1 MKGRLLAFVLALCLA
16 ASALPPA
23 WASAVPYYPGVTEEM
38 TDPAFWSN
46 RAEDPDALLASPEE
60 IERINA
66 AALTTEGS
74 NMHDLRNLPDRFD
87 GVGHCAAL
95 AENAA
100 ADAAYFLGWTYDGE
114 GRKLTQADF
123 DAIIQNCADP
133 QASADMPVRFGVAA
147 DRALL
152 LVFPYDGQILDDPAD
167 LDFDYQG
174 LVGIRMNEPVAVF
187 TSSADGRYWQ
197 VRTSCCSG
205 WARKEDIALC
215 ASREEWLSAWD
226 IPAEKRLVFW
236 GDKLYTDDSR
246 TSPET
251 SRRLITMGTVLER
264 MEVED
269 PDALVINRLPLHN
282 YAVYL
287 PVRREDG
294 SYAKVP
300 ALLNARENLSEDYLP
315 LTPAN
320 LARVALASL
329 GDAYGWGGTLN
340 NEDCTS
346 LNRSIFRCFGL
357 ELPRNG
363 NWLWPLAMPKQDV
376 TYMTT
381 EEKEAL
387 LDDLP
392 LGAILDFPGHQMM
405 YLGKVEGK
413 YYCVSTVSSLMS
425 PYSGR
430 RQRTRTVQIND
441 LDIKRGSGVTWLQ
454 SVNRICLPWKYLAEG
469 EASPMPRLPRYH
481 EGTAFCLRKKL
492 MDADGLGHFRPEEGA
507 ACGDVLEALW
517 RAAGRPEPEKAGSGV
532 ASVLWAEGKGLLKGH
547 FDPEDV
553 LTREKLA
560 FLLFR
565 ALGRGKGGSALAL
578 GAYRDFG
585 RVSPWAWEAV
595 AWAAD
600 RGLLPAKGGA
610 LCPKE
615 AVTRGELAMILRYAL

>member
-1 MKGRLLAFVLALCLA
+1 MKRRMLALLLALCLA
-16 ASALPPA
+16 AAQLPA
-23 WASAVPYYPGVTEEM
+23 AAASVPYYPGVTEEM
-38 TDPAFWSN
+38 TDPAFWAAL
-46 RAEDPDALLASPEE
+46 AEDPDALMASPEE
-60 IERINA
+60 IGRINA
-66 AALTTEGS
+66 AALAAEGS

-87 GVGHCAAL
+87 GVEHCAAL
-95 AENAA
+95 AENAE
-100 ADAAYFLGWTYDGE
+100 ADAAYFLGWTYSESGE
-114 GRKLTQADF
+114 KLSWEDF
-123 DAIIQNCADP
+123 GAIIANCADP
-133 QASADMPVRFGVAA
+133 LASADMPVRFGVAV

-187 TSSADGRYWQ
+187 TDSADGRYYQ
-197 VRTSCCSG
+197 VLTACCSG

-215 ASREEWLSAWD
+215 ASREEWLAAWD

-236 GDKLYTDDSR
+236 GDKLYTDESR
-246 TSPET
+246 TAPET

-264 MEVED
+264 MEPEG

-287 PVRREDG
+287 PVRRPDG
-294 SYAKVP
+294 SYDKVP
-300 ALLNARENLSEDYLP
+300 ALLNAREKLSEDYLP

-346 LNRSIFRCFGL
+346 LNRSVFRCFGL

-363 NWLWPLAMPKQDV
+363 NWLWPLDMPKLDV

-387 LDDLP
+387 LDALP
-392 LGAILDFPGHQMM
+392 LGTILDFPGHQMM
-405 YLGKVEGK
+405 YLGKAEGR

-441 LDIKRGSGVTWLQ
+441 LDVKRGSGITWLQ
-454 SVNRICLPWKYLAEG
+454 SVNRICLPWIYLPPG
-469 EASPMPRLPRYH
+469 EASPLPRMPLYH
-481 EGTAFCLRKKL
+481 EGTAFCLRKGL
-492 MDADGLGHFRPEEGA
+492 MDTDSAGYFRPWERADCAAALESLRRAGA
-507 ACGDVLEALW
+507 DVRDLP
-517 RAAGRPEPEKAGSGV
+517 GRRFA
-532 ASVLWAEGKGLLKGH
+532 
-547 FDPEDV
+547 PEDI
-553 LTREKLA
+553 LTRERLA
-560 FLLFR
+560 WLLSQASGR
-565 ALGRGKGGSALAL
+565 RQKGGVLALAGFGDRGK
-578 GAYRDFG
+578 
-585 RVSPWAWEAV
+585 VSVWAWDAMGWAV
-595 AWAAD
+595 
-600 RGLLPAKGGA
+600 GKGILGAKGGA
-610 LCPKE
+610 LRPK
-615 AVTRGELAMILRYAL
+615 APMTRGELAMALKRFAALGGCAQARGGPTQKRE